1 MTTTNC
7 SVHVTVFFF
16 CCLFFFVRGSLY
28 KVHFTVCWL
37 EKQNAAVQGSFPIDQ
52 DVNARLI
59 YRRMI
64 GVCYESWLDTVR
76 LLFVGSH
83 KKGGVI
89 IKLLQQKK
97 PKKKPTTLLLQIR
110 QETIQKSWKMHA
122 KLVFYHSVL
131 SDCLWFISNVATAHS
146 VLRLNAAYLN
156 NITKNCVKA
165 WQCPAMVDGNNITI
179 YFQAALIFWN
189 LLKAL

>member
-7 SVHVTVFFF
+7 SVRVTLFFF
-16 CCLFFFVRGSLY
+16 FFFVRGSLY
-28 KVHFTVCWL
+28 KVHFTVRWL

-64 GVCYESWLDTVR
+64 GVCYESWFDMVR

-97 PKKKPTTLLLQIR
+97 TTKKTTLLL
-110 QETIQKSWKMHA
+110 
-122 KLVFYHSVL
+122 
-131 SDCLWFISNVATAHS
+131 
-146 VLRLNAAYLN
+146 
-156 NITKNCVKA
+156 
-165 WQCPAMVDGNNITI
+165 
-179 YFQAALIFWN
+179 
-189 LLKAL
+189 